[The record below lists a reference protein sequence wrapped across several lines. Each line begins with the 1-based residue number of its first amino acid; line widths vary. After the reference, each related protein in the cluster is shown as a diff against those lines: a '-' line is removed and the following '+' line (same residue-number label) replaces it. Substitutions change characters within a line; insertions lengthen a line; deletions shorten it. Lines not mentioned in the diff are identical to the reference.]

1 MFNIK
6 KVRPLFTGVI
16 TTARTYSDDVR
27 SESGLYLGTTKM
39 AGSMNPYQY
48 VVAVGAMVKDIKP
61 GDIVC
66 INFKRY
72 MKAQHIPGAIENNIQ
87 KDNLSQTL
95 EIPAITIDG
104 IDHLFIQNNDIEYV
118 VEEYELDNDGGM
130 LE

>member
-48 VVAVGAMVKDIKP
+48 VVAVGSMVKDIKP

-72 MKAQHIPGAIENNIQ
+72 MKSQHVPGAIENNIQ
-87 KDNLSQTL
+87 KDNFSQVL
-95 EIPAITIDG
+95 EVPAITIDG
-104 IDHLFIQNNDIEYV
+104 VDHLFIQNNDIEYV
-118 VEEYELDNDGGM
+118 VEEFDGVDDGGL